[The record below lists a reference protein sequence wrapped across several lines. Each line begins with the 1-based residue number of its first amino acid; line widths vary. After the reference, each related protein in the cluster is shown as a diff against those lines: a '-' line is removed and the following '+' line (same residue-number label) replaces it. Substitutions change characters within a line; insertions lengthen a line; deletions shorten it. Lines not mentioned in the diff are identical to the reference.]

1 MYDKFGGKVEFGAGG
16 EISRPII
23 WEVGKVAAR
32 VVVTAPVP
40 QPTSR
45 IF

>member
-1 MYDKFGGKVEFGAGG
+1 MYDMFLGEVKFGTGG
-16 EISRPII
+16 EMSRPMI

-32 VVVTAPVP
+32 AVVTAPVP